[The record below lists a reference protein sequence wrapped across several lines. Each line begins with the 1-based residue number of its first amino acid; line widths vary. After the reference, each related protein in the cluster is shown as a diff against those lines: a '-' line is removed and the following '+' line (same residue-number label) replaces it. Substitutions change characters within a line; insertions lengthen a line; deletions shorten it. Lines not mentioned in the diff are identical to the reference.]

1 MKPLGHKQAQ
11 ALAKAKSALAI
22 IDEQALLPWSEEQEP
37 ILREAYD
44 ILRWQCSPLGV
55 GIEPMRDG
63 TAEII
68 FHGVENFKWR
78 LDKRYPGWQSWQPT
92 LTDTV
97 VDTNDASTIEE
108 DLREEALEER
118 IITGSDCRCTNHFGP
133 HWLYQDYQWYERN
146 LKILERCARHV
157 QGLYEWGLV
166 RDQDPTASSRGRQQ
180 RQGAELAY
188 RAFALE
194 EIPRLREKIYL
205 MTSLH
210 IESISYDMLGPAFE
224 DLSAREHAILARNI
238 ELFQKIAGKA
248 VVS

>member
-1 MKPLGHKQAQ
+1 MAKRIVTDGCKSPAKLTLTVFVLALLVAPAMAQSGAQERAARLRAQLTDLQAQ
-11 ALAKAKSALAI
+11 QADLQSRLTQLDEDIKPENIERSLA
-22 IDEQALLPWSEEQEP
+22 
-37 ILREAYD
+37 
-44 ILRWQCSPLGV
+44 GV
-55 GIEPMRDG
+55 G
-63 TAEII
+63 
-68 FHGVENFKWR
+68 
-78 LDKRYPGWQSWQPT
+78 
-92 LTDTV
+92 
-97 VDTNDASTIEE
+97 STHPE

-146 LKILERCARHV
+146 LKLLERCARHV
-157 QGLYEWGLV
+157 QGLNEWGLV